1 MEAKLRKIKVLNILH
16 NKWEGAQNNSPL
28 SHFSFPTTLKLFT
41 RTVCISITLLLFS
54 CWVMSSSLWP
64 HGLQHA
70 SLLHPSLSLRDC
82 SNSCPLSQWCCLTIL
97 FSDALIFLSIRVF
110 SNDLV
115 LCIRCQSIGTL
126 ASALIFP
133 SIQGLFPS
141 GLTGLISWS
150 PRDSQESFPAP
161 QVKKQQFFSAQC
173 SLWSNSHTHT
183 WLLEKP

>member
-1 MEAKLRKIKVLNILH
+1 
-16 NKWEGAQNNSPL
+16 
-28 SHFSFPTTLKLFT
+28 
-41 RTVCISITLLLFS
+41 
-54 CWVMSSSLWP
+54 MSSSLWP

-141 GLTGLISWS
+141 GLTGLISLKSKGLSRVFSS
-150 PRDSQESFPAP
+150 PTSQKAAVLPCT
-161 QVKKQQFFSAQC
+161 VFFMVQ
-173 SLWSNSHTHT
+173 LSHPYMTT
-183 WLLEKP
+183 GKTIALTIWILLAKWCLCFLTYCLGLS

>member
-1 MEAKLRKIKVLNILH
+1 
-16 NKWEGAQNNSPL
+16 
-28 SHFSFPTTLKLFT
+28 
-41 RTVCISITLLLFS
+41 
-54 CWVMSSSLWP
+54 MSSSLWP

-141 GLTGLISWS
+141 GLTGLISLKSKGLSRVFSS
-150 PRDSQESFPAP
+150 PTSQKAAVL
-161 QVKKQQFFSAQC
+161 QCTVFFMVQ
-173 SLWSNSHTHT
+173 LSHPYMTT
-183 WLLEKP
+183 GKTIALTIWILLAKWCLCFLTYCLGLS